1 MSEKKTLP
9 LPRLTPQQKKRMAT
23 IRARLKNQPPLE
35 EILTETEL
43 IEGIPHDDYF
53 SLRDWF
59 VAFRKERK
67 RQGLTL
73 AQVAEKAEITTETLS
88 RLESGS
94 QINPT
99 YRTLCLLIRALGRRV
114 VLDSVKVD

>member
-1 MSEKKTLP
+1 MSAKKTLP
-9 LPRLTPQQKKRMAT
+9 LPRLTPQQKKRIAT
-23 IRARLKNQPPLE
+23 IRTRLKDKPPLE
-35 EILTETEL
+35 AILTEQEL
-43 IEGIPHDDYF
+43 VEGIPHDDYF

-73 AQVAEKAEITTETLS
+73 AQVAEKAEITIETLS
-88 RLESGS
+88 RLESGA

-99 YRTLCLLIRALGRRV
+99 YRTLCLLSRALGRRV
-114 VLDSVKVD
+114 VLVSAEVV